1 LLPQKSNKYCI
12 FWLCVCSFSYPACN
26 VYVPYLLIS
35 VSSLAQSYFST
46 VSHKGHDFG
55 RKLLNT
61 KYVFWF
67 SVQLLSKTFLILR
80 RIEQDI
86 IIICIGH
93 NIKYQL
99 FLSDFNQTWIFLTDF
114 QKILKYQILW
124 KSIHWELS
132 CSMWT
137 DGQTDMTKLR
147 VTFHNFFYVLKVVTW
162 LLYNTFFGV

>member
-1 LLPQKSNKYCI
+1 MLPQKSNKYYI
-12 FWLCVCSFSYPACN
+12 FWLCVCSLNYPACN

-46 VSHKGHDFG
+46 VSHKWHDFG

-61 KYVFWF
+61 KCVFWF
-67 SVQLLSKTFLILR
+67 SVQLLSKTFHILR

-86 IIICIGH
+86 IIMCIGH

-114 QKILKYQILW
+114 KKILKYQISW
-124 KSIHWELS
+124 KSILWELS

-147 VTFHNFFYVLKVVTW
+147 VTFHNFLYVLKVVTW
-162 LLYNTFFGV
+162 LLYNTFFCV